1 MRIDEDMNIAR
12 LCALT
17 EQTAKLKLRQ
27 RATQVEVRALAREIL
42 RLRAA
47 LRGARV
53 NAQRVVFECE
63 DTLVN
68 APIGGGDKA
77 L

>member
-1 MRIDEDMNIAR
+1 MKVDEDMTIAR

-17 EQTAKLKLRQ
+17 EQTALLKPKQ

-42 RLRAA
+42 RLRIA
-47 LRGARV
+47 LRGARL
-53 NAQRVVFECE
+53 NAQRVVLECE
-63 DTLVN
+63 DALVN
-68 APIGGGDKA
+68 APIGGGPLA

>member
-1 MRIDEDMNIAR
+1 MSIDEDMDIAR

-17 EQTAKLKLRQ
+17 EQTAKLKPRQ
-27 RATQVEVRALAREIL
+27 RATQAEVRALAREIL
-42 RLRAA
+42 RLRVA
-47 LRGARV
+47 LRGARL
-53 NAQRVVFECE
+53 NAQRVVIECE
-63 DTLVN
+63 EALVN

>member
-1 MRIDEDMNIAR
+1 MIDEAMTIGR

-17 EQTAKLKLRQ
+17 EQTALLKPKQ
-27 RATQVEVRALAREIL
+27 RATQAEVRALAREIL